1 MQSDKNSSSAEDTVC
16 PVCGARTI
24 LRGTPATFLNTPETL
39 PITFQFENG
48 HIFVVPQKSEGA
60 SAGE

>member
-1 MQSDKNSSSAEDTVC
+1 MQSDKSSLPSEDPVC

-39 PITFQFENG
+39 PITYRCEND
-48 HIFVVPQKSEGA
+48 HTFVVAQKSEGA